1 MSKEPAE
8 VRWYADGTA
17 NVTAYAEISQARG
30 KACGAAARRSPR
42 RSLHVPWIVRLS
54 VNRVIALPVC
64 KRHRDV
70 CRAQQHRAG
79 VRKQTVHHFR
89 VLWRFGITQRRQAPR
104 AWMTRHSKAFLHR
117 DGNTMEHPACL
128 ALRQRCIGF
137 FCLRP
142 RIFPQLISE
151 DVELRIV
158 MINARKHAFRKFDGR
173 DFLRANSFRRLQGGC
188 RVERMWRARGGYA
201 VRLILR
207 CGWRRVLPGS
217 VMLRGGGCA
226 KHFRSGQGGCRK
238 SQRHGSKEV
247 ASIHLRNGKGSA
259 KNAQPG
265 DRAVAGALEHLTR
278 LFMQFHGSSRERGKE
293 APYRDLYFSYLPYFY
308 PCRTPKRLRLAIAR
322 IARP

>member
-30 KACGAAARRSPR
+30 KACGAAAGRSSR
-42 RSLHVPWIVRLS
+42 RSLHVPWIIRLS

-64 KRHRDV
+64 KHHGDV

-89 VLWRFGITQRRQAPR
+89 VLWCFGITQRRETPCAR
-104 AWMTRHSKAFLHR
+104 MSRHGKTLLHR
-117 DGNTMEHPACL
+117 DGHAVENAGGVIARRFASCE
-128 ALRQRCIGF
+128 RCIGS

-142 RIFPQLISE
+142 RVFTQLISK

-188 RVERMWRARGGYA
+188 EVERMWRARGGYA

-238 SQRHGSKEV
+238 SQRHGS
-247 ASIHLRNGKGSA
+247 
-259 KNAQPG
+259 
-265 DRAVAGALEHLTR
+265 
-278 LFMQFHGSSRERGKE
+278 
-293 APYRDLYFSYLPYFY
+293 
-308 PCRTPKRLRLAIAR
+308 
-322 IARP
+322 